1 MNTIKDTLNYI
12 VKGIIPESESKEIVI
27 NDSVE
32 NDLITFEIDAPTEI
46 IGKIIGKEGKI
57 IKSIRTILNLSY
69 PTTRFLIK
77 IKD

>member
-1 MNTIKDTLNYI
+1 MNTIKDTLDYI
-12 VKGIIPESESKEIVI
+12 IKAIIPESESKEITI
-27 NDSVE
+27 TDSDE
-32 NDLITFEIDAPTEI
+32 NGLITFEIDAPSEI
-46 IGKIIGKEGKI
+46 VGKIIGKEGKI

>member
-1 MNTIKDTLNYI
+1 MNTIKDTLEYI
-12 VKGIIPESESKEIVI
+12 IKAILPVSTDIIITDSE
-27 NDSVE
+27 E
-32 NDLITFEIDAPTEI
+32 NGLITFEIDAPAEV

-69 PTTRFLIK
+69 PTARFILK

>member
-1 MNTIKDTLNYI
+1 MNTIKDTLDYI
-12 VKGIIPESESKEIVI
+12 IKTIVPDSKEIII
-27 NDSVE
+27 NDSEE
-32 NDLITFEIDAPTEI
+32 NGLIIFEIDAPSEI

-69 PTTRFLIK
+69 PTTRFLLK

>member
-1 MNTIKDTLNYI
+1 MNTIKDTLEYI
-12 VKGIIPESESKEIVI
+12 VKSIVPDSTDIIITDTE
-27 NDSVE
+27 E
-32 NDLITFEIDAPTEI
+32 NGLITFEIEAPTEI

-69 PTTRFLIK
+69 PTIRFLIK

>member
-1 MNTIKDTLNYI
+1 MNTIKDTLDYI
-12 VKGIIPESESKEIVI
+12 VKSIVSDSKEII
-27 NDSVE
+27 ITDSEE
-32 NDLITFEIDAPTEI
+32 NGLITFEISAPPEV

-69 PTTRFLIK
+69 PTTRFLLK